1 MSDNQSPNHPTT
13 QSPNL
18 ANLEKLINVF
28 VSALGMQSDEVEDA
42 VFKECQKWDSVGH
55 VNLMNAVEEAFDV
68 SLEPDDIL
76 DFKSFVAGAEILK
89 RYGVEF

>member
-1 MSDNQSPNHPTT
+1 MSNND
-13 QSPNL
+13 
-18 ANLEKLINVF
+18 KLVNVF
-28 VSALGMQSDEVEDA
+28 VSSLGMQPGEVESA
-42 VFKECQKWDSVGH
+42 EFKENQKWDSVGH

-76 DFKSFVAGAEILK
+76 DFKSFTVGKTILE